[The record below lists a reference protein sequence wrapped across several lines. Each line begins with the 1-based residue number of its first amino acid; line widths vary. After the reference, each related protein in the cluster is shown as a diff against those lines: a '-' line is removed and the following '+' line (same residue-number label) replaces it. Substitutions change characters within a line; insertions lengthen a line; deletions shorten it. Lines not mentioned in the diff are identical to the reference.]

1 MTRTTAFFEGWSWFK
16 FDYLGLALCTN
27 MKFYTSLSKALKLKV
42 RKFWRLI
49 FTFVEVTVEKLVGGR
64 GGKSRCYI
72 DTIDSEF
79 SHLYRSHVE
88 DQFGL
93 FLFSIT
99 QRYLFFNK
107 FKNVRCQFT
116 KRILYLTVRPWNS
129 SQNRESHDKTVSL
142 AGLYIYGITGN
153 MFFRT
158 QNFLK
163 ATVIYSY
170 KHFTVVYIIF
180 AIFTLYANM
189 KINSHISPLLWGYY
203 SALKLGHI
211 HL

>member
-1 MTRTTAFFEGWSWFK
+1 MYKHEILHQSVKSFK
-16 FDYLGLALCTN
+16 TKSQKVLEAN
-27 MKFYTSLSKALKLKV
+27 FYVCRSYSGKTGMG
-42 RKFWRLI
+42 
-49 FTFVEVTVEKLVGGR
+49 E

-79 SHLYRSHVE
+79 SQFYRSHVE

-142 AGLYIYGITGN
+142 AGLHIYGITGN